1 MPSTP
6 RSESRAE
13 VGVVAALPI
22 SQDATA
28 SRVLIN
34 NDLLRVVTFAMDAG
48 QELTDHA
55 SPRAVIVQM
64 LAGTLT
70 FTVGA
75 TGYELVVGDVIY
87 LAPGQRHAVVATS
100 ACRFALVLVDA
111 PA

>member
-1 MPSTP
+1 MPTTP

-13 VGVVAALPI
+13 VGVAAALPI
-22 SQDATA
+22 SPDATA
-28 SRVLIN
+28 SRVLVN

-48 QELTDHA
+48 QELTDHS

-70 FTVGA
+70 FTVGS
-75 TGYELVVGDVIY
+75 TRYDLVAGDVIY
-87 LAPGQRHAVVATS
+87 LAPGERHAVVATS